1 MEIYVVYTSE
11 NLMGMNDCIS
21 FVVSEEDGNFKQIR
35 KLLKKPYSKWTEK
48 DYDRSHDLAENLD
61 GVLWDR
67 FSNLCPDAK
76 EVEIDSVNFED
87 GFDYLSIL

>member
-1 MEIYVVYTSE
+1 MEIYVIYTSE

-21 FVVSEEDGNFKQIR
+21 FKVSERDGKFKQIK
-35 KLLKKPYSKWTEK
+35 KLLEKPYSEWTEK

-61 GVLWDR
+61 NVLWDR
-67 FSNLCPDAK
+67 FSSLYPDAEK
-76 EVEIDSVNFED
+76 VEIDMVGFED